1 MKKNRRKRQNGI
13 LVIMLAV
20 LALFSVLF
28 YRSIS
33 LEKKKAELQAVVA
46 EKEAHL
52 AEEQERTQELT
63 AKKSYMST
71 INYIEDLARE
81 KLGLVFKNEV
91 IFREKDDDSE

>member
-1 MKKNRRKRQNGI
+1 MKKNRRKRQSGI

-28 YRSIS
+28 YRSLS
-33 LEKKKAELQAVVA
+33 LEKKKAGLQAVVA
-46 EKEAHL
+46 EKEAQL
-52 AEEQERTQELT
+52 TEERERTEELK

>member
-33 LEKKKAELQAVVA
+33 LEQKKAELERTLA
-46 EKEAHL
+46 EKTAQL
-52 AEEQERTQELT
+52 TEEQERTEELNS
-63 AKKSYMST
+63 KKAYMST
-71 INYIEDLARE
+71 LNYIVDLARDR
-81 KLGLVFKNEV
+81 LGLVFKDEV